1 MDGLIPYIDRA
12 RPDTGLTNA
21 KLGIWLFLASEIMLF
36 GAFFSSYIFLRV
48 GAPDWQAFAFGRGE
62 PAAIHA
68 PATSGDGHAV
78 PDSPAVEALAAP
90 HHAASPLHASIPKAT
105 INTMVLITSSITMV
119 MAWASLVLKQ
129 FGRFRFY
136 MSATIL
142 LGLAFLGIKY
152 TEYAAKLSH
161 NLGPGVSPLMD
172 MYWIMTGLHVVHV
185 IGGLVVN
192 TYLLLPGSRMWQKNP
207 AQFTGRI
214 EVAGLYWHFVDL
226 VWIFLFPTLY
236 LL

>member
-1 MDGLIPYIDRA
+1 MSGLIPYIDHI

-21 KLGIWLFLASEIMLF
+21 KLGIWLFIASEIMLF

-48 GAPDWQAFAFGRGE
+48 GAEDWKSFAWGNLE

-68 PATSGDGHAV
+68 PAHAGEHDLPV
-78 PDSPAVEALAAP
+78 AQAIALEQSTLA
-90 HHAASPLHASIPKAT
+90 HVGSPLHKSIPMAT
-105 INTMVLITSSITMV
+105 VNTMVLITSSITMV

-136 MSATIL
+136 MSLTIL
-142 LGLAFLGIKY
+142 LGLVFLGIKY
-152 TEYAAKLSH
+152 TEYSAKLAHGLS
-161 NLGPGVSPLMD
+161 PGVSPLLD
-172 MYWIMTGLHVVHV
+172 MYWLMTGLHVVHI

-192 TYLLLPGSRMWQKNP
+192 LYLLIPGSRMWKTHP
-207 AQFTGRI
+207 EQFTGRV
-214 EVAGLYWHFVDL
+214 EVSGLYWHFVDL
-226 VWIFLFPTLY
+226 VWIFLFPILY

>member
-1 MDGLIPYIDRA
+1 MSELIPYIDRA

-21 KLGIWLFLASEIMLF
+21 RLGIWLFLASEIMLF

-48 GAPDWQAFAFGRGE
+48 GAPDWKSFAYGQMD

-68 PATSGDGHAV
+68 PGGS
-78 PDSPAVEALAAP
+78 EAHAAP
-90 HHAASPLHASIPKAT
+90 ATPVLRSGSTAPQVGSPLHSSIPKAT
-105 INTMVLITSSITMV
+105 LNTMVLITSSITMV

-136 MSATIL
+136 MSATIV
-142 LGLAFLGIKY
+142 LGLAFLGIKC
-152 TEYAAKLSH
+152 TEYSAKIAHGLI
-161 NLGPGVSPLMD
+161 PGVSPLMD

-185 IGGLVVN
+185 LGGLVVN
-192 TYLLLPGSRMWQKNP
+192 TYLLLPGSRMWKTRP
-207 AQFTGRI
+207 EQFTGRI

-236 LL
+236 LM